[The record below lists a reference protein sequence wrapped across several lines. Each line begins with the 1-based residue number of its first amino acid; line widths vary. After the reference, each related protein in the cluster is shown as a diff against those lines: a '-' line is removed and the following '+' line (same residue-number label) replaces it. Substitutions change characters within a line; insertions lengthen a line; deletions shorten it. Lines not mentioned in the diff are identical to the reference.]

1 MPIGIVS
8 DEDLRREIESYSPV
22 KLIVPPSSVIDSLK
36 KEEVHEGPIIQ
47 DIPKRGRKE
56 NDVNVPDSLRAIIG
70 EDALLNGRESAL
82 QLAADFG
89 ISPSS
94 VSAYTKGATST
105 ASYSEPK
112 PSIISHINKARQRA
126 IGKAS
131 KTLNAALSSIT
142 QEKLDF
148 TDPDKLSGIA
158 KDMSVIIKNLEKQI
172 DPGTENQNKQPQFVI
187 YAPQFKDER
196 SFEFIQVQE

>member
-8 DEDLRREIESYSPV
+8 DKDLEAELNSYKSV
-22 KLIVPPSSVIDSLK
+22 KLVVPDKVL
-36 KEEVHEGPIIQ
+36 EGTIIET
-47 DIPKRGRKE
+47 PKRGRKE
-56 NDVNVPDSLRAIIG
+56 GDNNIPDTLRQIIG

-82 QLAADFG
+82 QIGRDFG
-89 ISPSS
+89 ISASS
-94 VSAYTKGATST
+94 ISAYTKGATST
-105 ASYSEPK
+105 SSYNEPK
-112 PSIISHINKARQRA
+112 QSIISHINKARQRA

-172 DPGTENQNKQPQFVI
+172 DPGSTPGSTQPVFTI
-187 YAPQFKDER
+187 YAPQFRDER

>member
-8 DEDLRREIESYSPV
+8 DEDLFNELNSYKPAKPLV
-22 KLIVPPSSVIDSLK
+22 VPPSQVIEAEK
-36 KEEVHEGPIIQ
+36 IHEGEII
-47 DIPKRGRKE
+47 DIPARGRKSGD
-56 NDVNVPDSLRAIIG
+56 NNVPDTLRQIIG

-82 QLAADFG
+82 QIAADFG
-89 ISPSS
+89 ISASS
-94 VSAYTKGATST
+94 VSAYTKGSTST
-105 ASYSEPK
+105 ASYNEPK
-112 PSIISHINKARQRA
+112 KSIITHINKARQRA

-172 DPGTENQNKQPQFVI
+172 DPGAESGVKTPTFVI

-196 SFEFIQVQE
+196 SFEFIQVTE

>member
-8 DEDLRREIESYSPV
+8 DADLLKEIESYKTPTPLKV
-22 KLIVPPSSVIDSLK
+22 VDPPKVLEGEIIDVPA
-36 KEEVHEGPIIQ
+36 
-47 DIPKRGRKE
+47 RGRKSGD
-56 NDVNVPDSLRAIIG
+56 NNVPDTLRQIIG

-82 QLAADFG
+82 QIAADFG

-105 ASYSEPK
+105 SSYDAPK
-112 PSIISHINKARQRA
+112 PSIINHINKARQRA

-142 QEKLDF
+142 QEKLDY

-172 DPGTENQNKQPQFVI
+172 DPGDDKGVKTPQFVI
-187 YAPQFKDER
+187 FAPQFRDER
-196 SFEFIQVQE
+196 SFDMITVQE